1 MTLFFIF
8 AFHKYLM
15 NMQSPKNIQIQ
26 DFSYHLPDEKIAKF
40 PLPQRDESKL
50 LVYQNEEINENIFK
64 TIDSSLPSDSLLIF
78 NNTKVVYAR
87 LLFQNQNGANI
98 EFFCLE
104 PANQLDVQQAMLV
117 SQKATWNCLIGKA
130 KKFKEDFLI
139 QKKTINEIE
148 IELKVSLNERKEG
161 FFEVDFSWNTNLTFA
176 EILNHFGN
184 VPLPPYFKRD
194 AEESDK
200 TRYQTI
206 YAQNDGS
213 VAAPTA
219 GLHFTDDVFTN
230 LKAKNIE
237 TESVILHVGAGTFQ
251 PVKSETLEGHNMHF
265 EEIIVTKELIQK
277 LNKENKFIT
286 VVGTTS
292 LRTIESL
299 YWIGLKLSL
308 NEKNNPTVL
317 QWDPYELAEKATISY
332 QEAMDAILKYL
343 QKNQLDFLQT
353 KTQLLIAPSYQLRG
367 ANAII
372 TNFHQPNSTLL
383 LLINAF
389 VGDDWKKIYDYAL
402 SNNFRFL
409 SYGDSSLLFKK

>member
-1 MTLFFIF
+1 
-8 AFHKYLM
+8 
-15 NMQSPKNIQIQ
+15 MQSPKNIQIQ
-26 DFSYHLPDEKIAKF
+26 DFSYQLPDEKIAKF
-40 PLPQRDESKL
+40 PLAQRDQSKL
-50 LVYQNEEINENIFK
+50 LIYQNEEIKENIFE
-64 TIDSSLPSDSLLIF
+64 TIDAYLPNNSLLIF

-87 LLFQNQNGANI
+87 LLFQNQHGATI

-130 KKFKEDFLI
+130 KKFKEDFLV
-139 QKKTINEIE
+139 QKKVINNTE
-148 IELKVSLNERKEG
+148 IELKVCLNERKDG
-161 FFEVDFSWNTNLTFA
+161 FFEVEFSWNTELTFA

-206 YAQNDGS
+206 YAENDGS

-219 GLHFTDDVFTN
+219 GLHFTENVFSK
-230 LKAKNIE
+230 LKSKNIE

-251 PVKSETLEGHNMHF
+251 PVKSDTLEGHNMHF
-265 EEIIVTKELIQK
+265 EEIIVTKKMIQK
-277 LNKENKFIT
+277 LSKEATFLT

-308 NEKNNPTVL
+308 DSENEATVL
-317 QWDPYELAEKATISY
+317 QWEPYELAEKATISY
-332 QEAMDAILKYL
+332 QEAMQSILNYL
-343 QKNQLDFLQT
+343 EKNQLDFLQT
-353 KTQLLIAPSYQLRG
+353 KTQLLIAPSYELKG

-402 SNNFRFL
+402 SNDFRFL

>member
-1 MTLFFIF
+1 
-8 AFHKYLM
+8 
-15 NMQSPKNIQIQ
+15 MQSPKNIQIQ
-26 DFSYHLPDEKIAKF
+26 DFSYQLPDEKIAKF
-40 PLPQRDESKL
+40 PLAQRDQSKL
-50 LVYQNEEINENIFK
+50 LIYQNEEIKENIFE
-64 TIDSSLPSDSLLIF
+64 TIDAYLPNNSLLIF

-87 LLFQNQNGANI
+87 LLFQNQHGATI

-139 QKKTINEIE
+139 QKKVINHTE
-148 IELKVSLNERKEG
+148 IELKVCLNERKDG
-161 FFEVDFSWNTNLTFA
+161 FFEVEFSWNTELTFA

-206 YAQNDGS
+206 YAENDGS

-219 GLHFTDDVFTN
+219 GLHFTENVFSK
-230 LKAKNIE
+230 LKSKNIE

-251 PVKSETLEGHNMHF
+251 PVKSDTLEGHSMHF
-265 EEIIVTKELIQK
+265 EEIIVTKKLIQK
-277 LNKENKFIT
+277 LSIEAKFLT

-308 NEKNNPTVL
+308 DSENESTVL
-317 QWDPYELAEKATISY
+317 QWEPYELAEKATISY
-332 QEAMDAILKYL
+332 QEAMQSILNYL
-343 QKNQLDFLQT
+343 EKNQLDFLQT
-353 KTQLLIAPSYQLRG
+353 KTQLLIAPSYELKG

-389 VGDDWKKIYDYAL
+389 VRDDWKKIYDYAL
-402 SNNFRFL
+402 SNDFRFL